1 MQITRQIRPFFL
13 AGCLALA
20 GLGLAHAPARAAVL
34 RGRITESKSGAP
46 VTSARVT
53 LTALPLATP
62 PLVRGAVSD
71 TGGVYTV
78 PRLPEGRWACAW
90 QAFGYVTRR
99 DTLTW
104 GAADTLTRDVVL
116 AAIPFKMNEVTV
128 KADPYAREKA
138 VQPGFVQLDVKELQ
152 KAPGVVEQ
160 DVIRS
165 LQLLP
170 GVSAA
175 SDFSSGLYVRGGGP
189 DQTLVLLDDTP
200 VYNPTHA
207 FGFFSTFNGD
217 AIRDVTLYK
226 SAYPAQ
232 YGGRLGSVLD
242 VNNREGDRQKLKG
255 TGGASIIAARL
266 TLEGPID
273 NGSVLVSARRTY
285 LDPILSALRKG
296 GNEIP
301 AFYFYDVNARVNRA
315 FGARN
320 NFVLSAY
327 HGRDD
332 LNLDLD
338 TGSFVN
344 LNWGNTTVTGAL
356 NHVFSPT
363 LLGRLVANVSDY
375 SSDTRVSFFETPA
388 NFNNSI
394 RDTGLRGSLEYSGLA
409 RHRLELGLS
418 GNHYRFGLSQDF
430 NQTDSPDLRE
440 QPNGGA
446 AWLQDE
452 WTPGEGTTLRG
463 GLRANVFGQGGR
475 FSLEPRLSASR
486 ALGPHWRWK
495 GGAGSYSQYLQ
506 LVSTEGFSGTD
517 FWVPTDRTIQ
527 PGRSYQV
534 TTGLEW
540 EPARRWQ
547 LSAETYYT
555 KLKGLVQLDD
565 RRPGDAEGT
574 TSQDIFR
581 AGGTGYAT
589 GVELFAQKRTGALTG
604 WVGYTLGYSRRTFA
618 EVNGGKPFP
627 PKYDRRHDLKLVADL
642 KRGKWTYGA
651 ALLYATGQ
659 AYTPAGARYV
669 IRDPATGSPGSSD
682 LLLPAPR
689 NSGRLLPFFRLDLSA
704 TKKGHIFGLP
714 VDWVLQVFN
723 ATNRQNEWFIQ
734 YNTDDP
740 DTKPEVTHQLPILPT
755 FGVNFAF

>member
-1 MQITRQIRPFFL
+1 MNIPGFHRPAL
-13 AGCLALA
+13 MAGLLALA
-20 GLGLAHAPARAAVL
+20 GVLALPPVGRAAVL
-34 RGRITESKSGAP
+34 SGRITESKSGAP

-53 LTALPLATP
+53 ITSLPLSDP
-62 PLVRGAVSD
+62 PLVRGAYSD
-71 TGGVYTV
+71 TGGVYTILK
-78 PRLPEGRWACAW
+78 LPAGRWACAW
-90 QAFGYVTRR
+90 QAFGYDTFR
-99 DTLTW
+99 DTLSW
-104 GAADTLTRDVVL
+104 GVGDTLVRDVSL
-116 AAIPFKMNEVTV
+116 GARPFKMNEVTV
-128 KADPYAREKA
+128 RADPYARDRA
-138 VQPGFVQLDVKELQ
+138 VQPGFVQLGVKELQ
-152 KAPGVVEQ
+152 KAPGAVEQ

-207 FGFFSTFNGD
+207 FGFFSTFNSD
-217 AIRDVTLYK
+217 AVRDVTLYK

-266 TLEGPID
+266 TLERPID
-273 NGSVLVSARRTY
+273 DGSVIFSARRTY

-301 AFYFYDVNARVNRA
+301 SFYFYDFNARVNRA
-315 FGARN
+315 LGARDN
-320 NFVLSAY
+320 LVISAY

-344 LNWGNTTVTGAL
+344 LNWGNTTVTGSL

-363 LLGRLVANVSDY
+363 LLGRLVAYGSDY
-375 SSDTRVSFFETPA
+375 SSDTKVSFFDTPA
-388 NFNNSI
+388 TFTNAI
-394 RDTGLRGSLEYSGLA
+394 RDIGLKSSLEWTGVA
-409 RHRLELGLS
+409 RHRLEFGIS
-418 GNHYRFGLSQDF
+418 GNRYRFGLSQEF

-440 QPNGGA
+440 RPNGGA

-452 WTPGEGTTLRG
+452 WTPNERTTIRG
-463 GLRANVFGQGGR
+463 GLRGNVFGQGGR

-486 ALGPHWRWK
+486 ALGDHWRIK

-517 FWVPTDRTIQ
+517 FWVPTDRTIA

-534 TTGLEW
+534 TTGVEW

-565 RRPGDAEGT
+565 RRSGDAEGT

-589 GVELFAQKRTGALTG
+589 GLELFAQKRTGALTG

-618 EVNGGKPFP
+618 EVNGGKSFP

-669 IRDPATGSPGSSD
+669 IRDPATGTPGSSD

-734 YNTDDP
+734 YNTENP
-740 DTKPEVTHQLPILPT
+740 DTKPEITHQLPILPT